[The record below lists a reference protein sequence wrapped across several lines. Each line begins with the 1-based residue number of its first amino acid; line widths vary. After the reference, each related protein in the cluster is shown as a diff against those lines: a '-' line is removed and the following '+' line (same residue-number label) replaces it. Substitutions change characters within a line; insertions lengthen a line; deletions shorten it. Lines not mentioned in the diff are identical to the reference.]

1 MEKFIDK
8 YRIPSSR
15 LQSWDYGANA
25 IYFITICTHHG
36 KYFFGNIE
44 EDKMI
49 LNEIGEIAK
58 QHWLDIPKH
67 FPFVILDAHI
77 IMPNHIHGIVII
89 NKPSIDKPMPVQTPS
104 GVSSKTSCSTL
115 GISSQKKDEALGN
128 PKWKAGTLGV
138 IINQYKRIVTIN
150 ARKINPNFK
159 WKSRFH
165 DHIVRNHKSLM
176 TIQQYI
182 QNNPLLW
189 KKDKFHKP

>member
-1 MEKFIDK
+1 MDKFIDK

-36 KYFFGNIE
+36 RCFFGNIE

-49 LNEIGEIAK
+49 LNEIGKIAK
-58 QHWLDIPKH
+58 QYWLDIPKH

-89 NKPSIDKPMPVQTPS
+89 NKDVT
-104 GVSSKTSCSTL
+104 SSASNNSKW
-115 GISSQKKDEALGN
+115 N
-128 PKWKAGTLGV
+128 PGTLGV

-150 ARKINPNFK
+150 ARKTNPDFK
-159 WKSRFH
+159 WKARFH
-165 DHIVRNHKSLM
+165 HHIVRNQKSLM

-182 QNNPLLW
+182 QDNPLLW

>member
-1 MEKFIDK
+1 MDKFIDK

-36 KYFFGNIE
+36 RCFFGNIE

-49 LNEIGEIAK
+49 LNEIGKIAK
-58 QHWLDIPKH
+58 QYWLDIPKH

-77 IMPNHIHGIVII
+77 IIPNHIHRIVII
-89 NKPSIDKPMPVQTPS
+89 NKDVT
-104 GVSSKTSCSTL
+104 SSASNNSKW
-115 GISSQKKDEALGN
+115 N
-128 PKWKAGTLGV
+128 PGTLGV

-150 ARKINPNFK
+150 ARKTNPDFK
-159 WKSRFH
+159 WKARSH
-165 DHIVRNHKSLM
+165 HHIVRNQKSLM

-182 QNNPLLW
+182 QDNPLLW